1 MLGIKGYEIMKLY
14 TKRISRL
21 IGLIGL
27 IGLIRMVGLTLIA
40 VLTAGLLSGCAL
52 LGGGGSSD
60 TTTPQATEVSGPP
73 EGLEPS
79 EAIAYVHTTSREFS
93 LTFNGMGTETLMDE
107 LLDKLDEHQIV
118 ATFFVP
124 GIRVAEEPELAN
136 KIAARG
142 HELENNTLKRLD
154 LSKLSYDQVYKEIH
168 LSSDIIKRETGVTT
182 KYVRTRSGDYSDEL
196 RLAAAQSGAKAVV
209 SYTLN
214 LNNWKA
220 ETEEEKYRYVR
231 DHITRGGI
239 IALDTELNPDAALAI
254 PIIARAAAD
263 IGYSFVPLSKL
274 MEKDQKQL
282 PLEQIPGYDAAKL
295 NPDYAGAPFKL
306 IYSAETSEKVVALT
320 FDDWGT
326 DYTVTKLLDI
336 LDQYDV
342 KVTFYLRANGVER
355 NPNLARALSEL
366 GHEIANHTYSHPVIT
381 GLTPAELQE
390 EIVKGHRIM
399 TEAIQHQPLMQ
410 FRPPT
415 GAIDDEAAQI
425 VGATGYHDIAMYDV
439 TVFDWD
445 SANDAKHIVD
455 GIMEKTKPGSIILL
469 HMLDDLHTIEA
480 LPDVITKLRA
490 QGYEFMPVSKLLEQ
504 SNL

>member
-1 MLGIKGYEIMKLY
+1 MQLFSKLY
-14 TKRISRL
+14 LRL
-21 IGLIGL
+21 L
-27 IGLIRMVGLTLIA
+27 A
-40 VLTAGLLSGCAL
+40 SALLVALATIPLGGCTL
-52 LGGGGSSD
+52 LGGGAEIVPD
-60 TTTPQATEVSGPP
+60 EPQSTAITEPP
-73 EGLEPS
+73 YGLQPS
-79 EAIAYVHTTSREFS
+79 QTVAYVHTTSREFS
-93 LTFNGMGTETLMDE
+93 LTFNGMGSEELMNE
-107 LLDKLDEHQIV
+107 LLDELDKQGII

-124 GIRVAEEPELAN
+124 GMRVAEEPGLA
-136 KIAARG
+136 KRIAERG

-154 LSKLSYDQVYKEIH
+154 LSKLPYDQVYKEVQ
-168 LSSDIIKRETGVTT
+168 LSSEIIKRETGVATQ
-182 KYVRTRSGDYSDEL
+182 YVRTRSGDFNEPL

-214 LNNWKA
+214 LNNWNA
-220 ETEEEKYRYVR
+220 ETEDEKYRYVR

-239 IALDTELNPDAALAI
+239 IALDTELNPDVAQAI

-263 IGYSFVPLSKL
+263 IGYAFVPLGKL
-274 MEKDQKQL
+274 MEQDAKLL
-282 PLEQIPGYDAAKL
+282 PLEEIPGYDAAKRNL
-295 NPDYAGAPFKL
+295 DYADAPYKL
-306 IYSAETSEKVVALT
+306 IYNADTDKKVVALT

-336 LDQYDV
+336 LDEYDV

-381 GLTPAELQE
+381 GLSPEELQE

-415 GAIDDEAAQI
+415 GAIDDESAKI
-425 VGATGYHDIAMYDV
+425 VAATGYHDIAMYDV
-439 TVFDWD
+439 TVFDWNED
-445 SANDAKHIVD
+445 NDAKHIVD
-455 GIMEKTKPGSIILL
+455 GIMEQTQPGSIVLL

-480 LPDVITKLRA
+480 LPEVIKKLRA
-490 QGYEFMPVSKLLEQ
+490 NGYEFMPVSKLLTQ
-504 SNL
+504 